1 MLAPGATAGALHV
14 PPPPPQGAAV
24 PTHPTSHPPPCRQSP
39 APFLFCVQLMVP
51 CVPPISLV
59 ASWAAPTAVVGK
71 VPAELVAEYEQKTG
85 GAAPD
90 SVRAFFAGL
99 AE

>member
-1 MLAPGATAGALHV
+1 MPATLSL
-14 PPPPPQGAAV
+14 PSPLR
-24 PTHPTSHPPPCRQSP
+24 CRRCRHSP

-59 ASWAAPTAVVGK
+59 ASWAAPTSLAGK
-71 VPAELVAEYEQKTG
+71 TAAQLVAEYEAKQGAG
-85 GAAPD
+85 GEAAPD
-90 SVRAFFAGL
+90 SVRAFFHAL